1 MLSTTKIN
9 RRSRNIFEF
18 LKVQKKLFNKFVT
31 FIILKL
37 SFSNNIITKLE
48 QYVKKFPS
56 IDNLPL
62 FYQDI
67 IDIKLDKNKLKK
79 STYFVIL
86 YLNWL
91 TF

>member
-37 SFSNNIITKLE
+37 SFSNNIISNQLIAINF
-48 QYVKKFPS
+48 VAIAIF
-56 IDNLPL
+56 DNE
-62 FYQDI
+62 
-67 IDIKLDKNKLKK
+67 
-79 STYFVIL
+79 
-86 YLNWL
+86 
-91 TF
+91 